1 MNSEFMQKIVELAKS
16 VKVDIPVAALLAKD
30 DEIIA
35 VATNQK
41 EQKNNATYHAEML
54 VIDEA
59 SKKLGRWRLNDCDL
73 YVTLEPCAMC
83 AGAIGWAQVRRL
95 VYGANDPK
103 RGYSLF
109 APQVLHPKCS
119 VSSGILANDCQT
131 LVQSF
136 FIKQR
141 VSASK
146 L

>member
-1 MNSEFMQKIVELAKS
+1 MNTDEHYMHLALLEAQQAQQQGE
-16 VKVDIPVAALLAKD
+16 IPVGCLVVCGDQIVGRGHNLTETLQDVTA
-30 DEIIA
+30 
-35 VATNQK
+35 
-41 EQKNNATYHAEML
+41 HAE
-54 VIDEA
+54 IQA
-59 SKKLGRWRLNDCDL
+59 ITAAAQTLGGKYLNECTL

-95 VYGANDPK
+95 VYGASDPK
-103 RGYSLF
+103 RGYSLL

-141 VSASK
+141 V
-146 L
+146 